1 VRLEEAIKRSLQRF
15 SMKQNV
21 VERKIM
27 WGDLDS
33 LGIVF
38 YPRYYEWIDACGH
51 LFFESINL
59 TINDLWQERKI
70 LFSLLETSCRYF
82 KPGRYHQVIRIFTHI
97 SELGKKTVVLKHT
110 IHCSLS
116 HVLMAEGFEKRIC
129 VDASDPENLR
139 AVDIPHDVYTTL
151 LEAHQ

>member
-1 VRLEEAIKRSLQRF
+1 
-15 SMKQNV
+15 MKQNV

-51 LFFESINL
+51 LFFESLNL
-59 TINDLWQERKI
+59 TIGEIWQTRKI

-82 KPGRYHQVIRIFTHI
+82 KPGRYHQMIRILTYI
-97 SELGKKTVVLKHT
+97 SALEKKTVVLRHT
-110 IHCSLS
+110 IQCSLTDT
-116 HVLMAEGFEKRIC
+116 LMVEGFEKRIC
-129 VDASDPENLR
+129 VEVSDPGNLR
-139 AVDIPHDVYTTL
+139 AIDIPDDIYAIL
-151 LEAHQ
+151 KEAQR

>member
-1 VRLEEAIKRSLQRF
+1 
-15 SMKQNV
+15 MKQNV

-51 LFFESINL
+51 LFFESLNL
-59 TINDLWQERKI
+59 TIGDLWQTRKI

-82 KPGRYHQVIRIFTHI
+82 KPGRYHQMIRILTHI
-97 SELGKKTVVLKHT
+97 SALEKKTVVLRHT
-110 IHCSLS
+110 VHCSLTDT
-116 HVLMAEGFEKRIC
+116 LMVEGFEKRIC
-129 VDASDPENLR
+129 VEVSDPENLR
-139 AVDIPHDVYTTL
+139 AIDIPDDIYAIL
-151 LEAHQ
+151 KEAQR